1 MRLAV
6 RLAGLLAS
14 SVLAIAGSGA
24 AAAADQPLAGLPSF
38 EGKQTIPADSVNIE
52 STMLASTAVDAA
64 AAEIVKELPTASGKV
79 IVLAGTESVD
89 FSQVAMI
96 EQEIAA
102 IREQLE
108 IALGTPMN
116 VGKAPGD
123 RFISQSSMGSIVPW
137 ITGLAGLLR
146 SNTELTGVD
155 VTIAP
160 RVLAAA
166 VAARL
171 PNRAVLPSEAVGANI
186 DGPLMT
192 EFRGLQTVAQKARRE
207 LDALAGGSGNP
218 VKVARLEAALQRY
231 DEFFERVTKADKG
244 VVPIVATARLSN
256 MLEGGAL
263 LLRVN
268 TDKAGGTVVKRT
280 NILTFFGA
288 DGVRISGGLV
298 ASYQLTDPDSGS
310 VKRAGVVTCRTAL
323 TTLKRVQD
331 TTWKPSP
338 RRSSEP
344 GSPSGQGQPP
354 EPVAICRT
362 IKSVA

>member
-1 MRLAV
+1 MM
-6 RLAGLLAS
+6 LAS
-14 SVLAIAGSGA
+14 SGA
-24 AAAADQPLAGLPSF
+24 AAQQPLAGLPSF
-38 EGKQTIPADSVNIE
+38 EGKQIIPADSVNIE

-64 AAEIVKELPTASGKV
+64 AAEIVKELGTASGKV

-96 EQEIAA
+96 EQEMAA

-108 IALGTPMN
+108 IALDTPMN
-116 VGKAPGD
+116 VGNTPDD
-123 RFISQSSMGSIVPW
+123 RFISQSSTGSIIPW
-137 ITGLAGLLR
+137 ITGLAGVLR

-166 VAARL
+166 VAAKL
-171 PNRAVLPSEAVGANI
+171 PNRAVLPSESVGARI
-186 DGPLMT
+186 DGALMT
-192 EFRGLQTVAQKARRE
+192 EFRGLQGVAKEARKQH
-207 LDALAGGSGNP
+207 DALAGGSGNP
-218 VKVARLEAALQRY
+218 LKVARLEAALQRY

-244 VVPIVATARLSN
+244 AVPIVAAARLSN

-298 ASYQLTDPDSGS
+298 ASYQLTDPNSGS
-310 VKRAGVVTCRTAL
+310 VKGAGMVTCRTAL

-338 RRSSEP
+338 RQSSELN
-344 GSPSGQGQPP
+344 SQSGQIRPP

-362 IKSVA
+362 IKSIA